1 MDQFCAVLLHR
12 TQEKNSLFLEPFSYA
27 DHYGSYKKDNG
38 NLEEALTDV
47 RKSYKKERIVLDDS
61 DLIPNPMTGESAEI
75 FEADWIDLEEVQHME
90 LSSIL

>member
-1 MDQFCAVLLHR
+1 MKRAIAV
-12 TQEKNSLFLEPFSYA
+12 QEILRRILIVE
-27 DHYGSYKKDNG
+27 DNG

-90 LSSIL
+90 LSGIKQVSGVCDYIPGTLSE

>member
-1 MDQFCAVLLHR
+1 MKRAIAV
-12 TQEKNSLFLEPFSYA
+12 QEILRRILIVE
-27 DHYGSYKKDNG
+27 DNG

-61 DLIPNPMTGESAEI
+61 DLIPNPMTGESEEI

>member
-1 MDQFCAVLLHR
+1 MKRAIAV
-12 TQEKNSLFLEPFSYA
+12 QEILRRVLIVE
-27 DHYGSYKKDNG
+27 DND
-38 NLEEALTDV
+38 NLEEALADV
-47 RKSYKKERIVLDDS
+47 RKSYKKERIVLDGS

>member
-1 MDQFCAVLLHR
+1 MAISKCRCNLGGIQMKRAIAV
-12 TQEKNSLFLEPFSYA
+12 QEILRRVIIVE
-27 DHYGSYKKDNG
+27 DNG
-38 NLEEALTDV
+38 NLEEALTEV

>member
-1 MDQFCAVLLHR
+1 MKRAIAV
-12 TQEKNSLFLEPFSYA
+12 QEILRRILIVE
-27 DHYGSYKKDNG
+27 DNG

-75 FEADWIDLEEVQHME
+75 FKADWIDLEEVQHME